1 MRALARSLLGQGRAP
16 ARLRAAACTA
26 PGPRNASNEDAFLN
40 LHEKRVFAVSDGMGG
55 HVGGHVASSLA
66 INTLRQGLLKGSPT
80 AADIEALIQKASA
93 AVYTTAC
100 TTPRLSGMG
109 CTLVVAWV
117 DGDCLRCFN
126 VGDSRAYRL
135 RDYRLEQLTR
145 DHSTTAYKLTR
156 SEDRPEERR
165 ALTRAVGM
173 GPNIKIDMEE
183 YHWLAGDELLLV
195 TDGVTDVLPDFQITN
210 LLVETDGD
218 ISERV
223 EALILSAIA
232 ANGTDDKTAVLVT
245 AAED

>member
-1 MRALARSLLGQGRAP
+1 MRALARNFLRHNRPP

-66 INTLRQGLLKGSPT
+66 INTLRQGLLQSPPT
-80 AADIEALIQKASA
+80 AAGIETLIQKASA
-93 AVYTTAC
+93 AVHTTAR

-109 CTLVVAWV
+109 CTLVVAWL

-145 DHSTTAYKLTR
+145 DHSTTAYKL
-156 SEDRPEERR
+156 SPSSDRPEERR

-173 GPNIKIDMEE
+173 APHIKIDIEE
-183 YHWLAGDELLLV
+183 HQWLEGDELLLV

-210 LLVETDGD
+210 LLVETIGS

-232 ANGTDDKTAVLVT
+232 ANGTDDKTAVLIG
-245 AAED
+245 AAEG